1 MEFAKPSIKTTLLF
15 SYPDDAS
22 GMYYTSIRRFVMLT
36 KNGKNPYRTLG
47 RCAFATILCSLLFAA
62 SCGDD
67 SSSSSGGESCTKN
80 ATKCGEGADANKLYT
95 CTEDATFDKGVDCA
109 ANDSHKVC
117 GGDTVKACVCDTQNN
132 YVDINGTCEA
142 KEQCDDE
149 IHKYNPE
156 TNKCDCDPEKAVL
169 VKDQCEKRQVCDA
182 DGQKYV
188 EASNTCACDD
198 EKYWTEGD
206 DGCVCDEHRVNRGGV
221 CKCDSDNN
229 WHASSDGSCMSCDKI
244 FFNDQCFEV
253 QGTVTFGNYPQATET
268 PEPIEWIVLAHQD
281 NRLLLLSKYVI
292 DVHEFDASHPSE
304 NDPDTYLY
312 PTWAESD
319 IRKWL
324 NDVETGFMSDAFSS
338 AEQAMIAEVTNKT
351 SDYMNGESVVNA
363 GGEDSNDKVF
373 LLDISDVQNTDYF
386 ENSEALLAYGTAH
399 IVGRACLP
407 KPDNSGCTSKA
418 DKNQCTHLSC
428 HAPWWL
434 RSPKFLTTDAGY
446 ISYDFDSSSPND
458 IFDSESVDD
467 INTGVRPA
475 LWVSLSSEF

>member
-1 MEFAKPSIKTTLLF
+1 
-15 SYPDDAS
+15 
-22 GMYYTSIRRFVMLT
+22 MLT
-36 KNGKNPYRTLG
+36 KNGKNSYRTLG
-47 RCAFATILCSLLFAA
+47 KCAFAAILCSLLFAA
-62 SCGDD
+62 SCGGDD
-67 SSSSSGGESCTKN
+67 SSSSGGESCTKN

-188 EASNTCACDD
+188 EASNTCACDE
-198 EKYWTEGD
+198 EKHWKEGD
-206 DGCVCDEHRVNRGGV
+206 DGCVCDDEHRVNRGGV
-221 CKCDSDNN
+221 CECDDENH
-229 WHASSDGSCMSCDKI
+229 WTEGSDGSCVCDKI
-244 FFNDQCFEV
+244 FFNDQCVDV

-268 PEPIEWIVLAHQD
+268 PDPIEWIVLAHQG
-281 NRLLLLSKYVI
+281 NKLLLLSKYVI
-292 DVHEFDASHPSE
+292 DARAFDESHPSE
-304 NDPDTYLY
+304 DDPETYLY

-324 NDVETGFMSDAFSS
+324 NDAETGFMSVAFSS

-351 SDYMNGESVVNA
+351 SDYGNPTVNE
-363 GGEDSNDKVF
+363 GGEDTTDKVF
-373 LLDISDVQNTDYF
+373 LLDYEDAKNTDYF
-386 ENSEALLAYGTAH
+386 KDGEALVAKATAYV
-399 IVGRACLP
+399 VGRACLY
-407 KPDNSGCTSKA
+407 KEGTGGCKSNHKLDTCPHLA
-418 DKNQCTHLSC
+418 CTAEWS
-428 HAPWWL
+428 L
-434 RSPKFLTTDAGY
+434 RSPKSETEVRLINFYYDAEDPTGIY
-446 ISYDFDSSSPND
+446 ANEADVASPN
-458 IFDSESVDD
+458 IG
-467 INTGVRPA
+467 IRPA